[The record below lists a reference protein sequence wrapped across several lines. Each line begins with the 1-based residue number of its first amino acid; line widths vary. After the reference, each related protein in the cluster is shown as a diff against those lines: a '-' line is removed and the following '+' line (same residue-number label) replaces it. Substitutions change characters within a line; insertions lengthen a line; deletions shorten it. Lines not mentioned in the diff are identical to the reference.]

1 MALSPLEQGLT
12 QEEISHADRIE
23 KEIDKALA
31 TLPAAEK
38 ISLKPQTYF
47 VPESSRKR
55 VEFEVTRR
63 YQAAGWQAQWSL
75 FSEGFML
82 SRNRP

>member
-47 VPESSRKR
+47 VPEPSRKR

-63 YQAAGWQAQWSL
+63 YQVAGWQAEWSL

-82 SRNRP
+82 SRKRP